1 MTMGT
6 YLDILRRAEQ
16 PHTDYDKN
24 DINDQRYTN
33 ACSVGGSHNQ
43 LDTFRR
49 LCRFC
54 RTLDELERRCPDYV
68 DAADW
73 LQAGEDGRRFIAHW
87 GEQAEALGWGPADLF
102 GLHTPPEKPAP
113 SYRRSSRYDETG
125 LIWLLHGR
133 PVIALTETAAIIL
146 APSGAK
152 LSYQRTARPRR
163 SPLGLVAVGPAT

>member
-16 PHTDYDKN
+16 PHTDY
-24 DINDQRYTN
+24 
-33 ACSVGGSHNQ
+33 
-43 LDTFRR
+43 
-49 LCRFC
+49 
-54 RTLDELERRCPDYV
+54 V

-73 LQAGEDGRRFIAHW
+73 LQASEDGRRFIAHW

-133 PVIALTETAAIIL
+133 PVIALTETVATIL
-146 APSGAK
+146 APSGVK
-152 LSYQRTARPRR
+152 LSYQRTATPRR
-163 SPLGLVAVGPAT
+163 SPLGLVAMGPPA